1 MFEREGSR
9 RAAVRRAA
17 LWCAC
22 ACALAIIEPAR
33 AARSFP
39 QNSVQVKITQVA
51 DDAIVA
57 DGKALHLAPG
67 LLIFTPSNATLVRGA
82 LPSNSIAR
90 VQLDLNGDVRRIWLL
105 ADDEIVDKPSWW
117 QFWKTEQ
124 PRSPTPTQ

>member
-1 MFEREGSR
+1 MNIRSL
-9 RAAVRRAA
+9 RAFAFAILLSASLVAQAVRT
-17 LWCAC
+17 
-22 ACALAIIEPAR
+22 
-33 AARSFP
+33 FP
-39 QNSVQVKITQVA
+39 QNSIQVKITDVT

-67 LLIFTPSNATLVRGA
+67 VLIYTSSNATLVRGA

-124 PRSPTPTQ
+124 PR